1 MSMVKALVRRPRFT
15 GHSHLVARRN
25 SDVYFLAW
33 KSDFLPPLLEPII
46 FLVALGYGLG
56 QFIPAI
62 EGHSYS
68 QFLAPALITLT
79 AMNAAFFECS
89 YGSFVRMYWQK
100 TYDAIVSTPVG
111 LDDVILGEL
120 LWGATKAAING
131 GIVLLVITAF
141 GLVQSPLALLV
152 LPVVF
157 LLGFSIGAIGILTT
171 SQAPNFDAFNF
182 PLYLYVTPMYF
193 LSGTYFPLSDLPVAI
208 QFAASTLPLMHA
220 TRLSRALVL
229 GELDPSL
236 WASALWL
243 VVVGFVLSVF
253 AINAMRKRLI
263 K

>member
-1 MSMVKALVRRPRFT
+1 MSMYLRLFARPHFT

-56 QFIPAI
+56 QFIPEV

-100 TYDAIVSTPVG
+100 TYDAIISTPVG

-131 GIVLLVITAF
+131 GIVLLVITTF
-141 GLVQSPLALLV
+141 GLVQSPLAILV

-157 LLGFSIGAIGILTT
+157 LLAFSIGAIGILTT
-171 SQAPNFDAFNF
+171 SQAPNFDAFNY
-182 PLYLYVTPMYF
+182 PLYLYITPMYF
-193 LSGTYFPLSDLPVAI
+193 LSGTYFPLGELPPAL

-229 GELDPSL
+229 DELDPSL
-236 WASALWL
+236 WSSLLWL
-243 VVVGFVLSVF
+243 VAVGFVLSLF
-253 AINAMRKRLI
+253 AINAMRQRLI

>member
-1 MSMVKALVRRPRFT
+1 MSIFLDLLRRPRFT

-25 SDVYFLAW
+25 GDVYFLAW

-56 QFIPAI
+56 QFIPAV
-62 EGHSYS
+62 EGSSYS

-100 TYDAIVSTPVG
+100 TYDAIISTPVG

-120 LWGATKAAING
+120 IWGATKAAING
-131 GIVLLVITAF
+131 AIVLLVITSF
-141 GLVQSPLALLV
+141 GLVRSPLALLV

-157 LLGFSIGAIGILTT
+157 LLAFSIGSIGILTT
-171 SQAPNFDAFNF
+171 SQAPNFDAFNY
-182 PLYLYVTPMYF
+182 PLYLYITPMYF
-193 LSGTYFPLSDLPVAI
+193 LSGTYFPLTDMPPALR
-208 QFAASTLPLMHA
+208 FFASTLPLTHA

-229 GELDPSL
+229 GHLEPSL
-236 WASALWL
+236 WASLLWL
-243 VVVGFVLSVF
+243 VGVGFVLSLF
-253 AINAMRKRLI
+253 AINAMKRRLI

>member
-1 MSMVKALVRRPRFT
+1 MNHFTVLFRRPRFT

-25 SDVYFLAW
+25 GDVYFLAW
-33 KSDFLPPLLEPII
+33 KSDFLPPLLEPIF

-56 QFIPAI
+56 RFIPEVDGVA
-62 EGHSYS
+62 YS

-100 TYDAIVSTPVG
+100 TYDAIISTPVG

-141 GLVQSPLALLV
+141 GLVRSPLALLV
-152 LPVVF
+152 IPVVF
-157 LLGFSIGAIGILTT
+157 ILAFSIGSIGILTT
-171 SQAPNFDAFNF
+171 SQAPNFDAFNY

-193 LSGTYFPLSDLPVAI
+193 LSGTYFPLNDLPPAM
-208 QFAASTLPLMHA
+208 QFAANTLPLTHA

-229 GELDPSL
+229 GNLDPTL
-236 WASALWL
+236 WASLVWL
-243 VVVGFVLSVF
+243 VAVGFILALFS
-253 AINAMRKRLI
+253 INAMRQRLI

>member
-1 MSMVKALVRRPRFT
+1 MSRFAAFFRRPRFT

-25 SDVYFLAW
+25 GDVYFLAW
-33 KSDFLPPLLEPII
+33 KSDFLPPLLEPVF

-56 QFIPAI
+56 QFIPSV
-62 EGHSYS
+62 EGVSYS
-68 QFLAPALITLT
+68 QFLAPALIALT

-100 TYDAIVSTPVG
+100 TYDAIISTPVG

-120 LWGATKAAING
+120 LWGAVKAVING

-141 GLVQSPLALLV
+141 GLVQSALALLV

-157 LLGFSIGAIGILTT
+157 LLAFSMGAIGILTT
-171 SQAPNFDAFNF
+171 SVAPNFDAFNY

-193 LSGTYFPLSDLPVAI
+193 LSGTYFPLTDLPAAL
-208 QFAASTLPLMHA
+208 QFAANTLPLTHA

-229 GELDPSL
+229 GNVDPSL
-236 WASALWL
+236 WASFVWL
-243 VVVGFVLSVF
+243 AAVGFVLALFS
-253 AINAMRKRLI
+253 INAMRQRLI